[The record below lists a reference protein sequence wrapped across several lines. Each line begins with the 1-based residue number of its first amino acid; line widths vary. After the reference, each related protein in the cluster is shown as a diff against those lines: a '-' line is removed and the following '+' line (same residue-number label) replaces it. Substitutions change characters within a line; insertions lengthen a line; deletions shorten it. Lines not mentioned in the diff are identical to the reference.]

1 MVDALIA
8 SLDDVPR
15 FDADGLVAA
24 VHSQWPSMQWSP
36 ASGEIPELG
45 AGEFTIEVDAQ
56 WVTVEFL
63 PGRTGLGVEG
73 HDDLASEVVAWLTGH
88 VAMPEGQVV
97 ILNWGDDVVPLR
109 ENMPVEEL
117 RRLHTY
123 GR

>member
-15 FDADGLVAA
+15 FDAEGIVTAA
-24 VHSQWPSMQWSP
+24 RSRWPHMQWSP
-36 ASGEIPELG
+36 ATGEIPELG
-45 AGEFTIEVDAQ
+45 AGEFTIEADAQ

-73 HDDLASEVVAWLTGH
+73 HDDLAAEVVAWLTRQ
-88 VAMPEGQVV
+88 VPMPDGQVV
-97 ILNWGDDVVPLR
+97 ILNWGDDAEPLR

-117 RRLHTY
+117 RQLHTY